1 MNYNDITIGIV
12 SFRSEKVIFECLKSI
27 KKINKIIIF
36 DNSNDKILQK
46 KVKKFYPKIKFIL
59 SKKNLGYGKAN
70 NKIIKI
76 CKTKFLFILNPDT
89 ILKKYCELEMLRS
102 VKKLKNNFSII
113 SPISNEKNYNLT
125 NKKNKTTTDTIT
137 GVDFVKGF
145 AMLIN
150 IKEIKKIGMFDEN
163 IFLYLEEI
171 DLCRRL
177 RIKNKKIYINKKAK
191 IIHLGARSSNLGFE
205 FEKCRNWHWMWSS
218 FYFDKKYNNYL
229 VSISKFI
236 PILILNLFKLFFYS
250 IIPIKNKK
258 LIYFMRVSGIF
269 NSIIGNVSWYR
280 PKLN

>member
-12 SFRSEKVIFECLKSI
+12 SFKSEKVIFECLKSI

-36 DNSNDKILQK
+36 DNLKDKILQK

-89 ILKKYCELEMLRS
+89 ILKKYCEHEMLRS
-102 VKKLKNNFSII
+102 IKKLKNNFSII
-113 SPISNEKNYNLT
+113 SPISNEKNYNLEK
-125 NKKNKTTTDTIT
+125 KKNKTTKDKIAD
-137 GVDFVKGF
+137 VDFVKGF

-171 DLCRRL
+171 DLCKRL
-177 RIKNKKIYINKKAK
+177 KFLDKKICLAPNIYVKHFAGKSHDPNFSDKMEIQRNWHYMWSLFYFNKKYKGFLYAFKITIGKFISAFFKLIIFFIINKKK
-191 IIHLGARSSNLGFE
+191 HQIYKHRFLGLLNSYLN
-205 FEKCRNWHWMWSS
+205 
-218 FYFDKKYNNYL
+218 KK
-229 VSISKFI
+229 SKFR
-236 PILILNLFKLFFYS
+236 S
-250 IIPIKNKK
+250 
-258 LIYFMRVSGIF
+258 
-269 NSIIGNVSWYR
+269 
-280 PKLN
+280 